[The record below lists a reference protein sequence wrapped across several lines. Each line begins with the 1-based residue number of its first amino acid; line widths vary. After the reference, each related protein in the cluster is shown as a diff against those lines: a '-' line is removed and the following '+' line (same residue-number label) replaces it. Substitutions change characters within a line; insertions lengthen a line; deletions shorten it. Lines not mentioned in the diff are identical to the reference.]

1 MLSDGQRESAVSPS
15 CEVPGLVARP
25 VVAPTDRLRVA
36 HRKRMSHAYVTTE
49 TGARELCI
57 YYGSKEVT
65 FDEARLFGFGE
76 QLVSQSSFTAE
87 SATAWGPGYDWAEVR
102 ALLEAL
108 VAEGI
113 IKQAD
118 AAEDPRG
125 GGLVPS
131 LLPPSA
137 CPVPRSWSSSECE
150 SITQDLG
157 GRPIEIGNL
166 EAVVSSY
173 RIAHP
178 ALDADGRQVG
188 EANVYPE
195 GLRLDRETEWRV
207 CQYAGS
213 RYRDDAP
220 MNVTALKAMI
230 KHWKPMMA
238 ALLEVRAEWR
248 NRLARARA
256 GWTVG
261 DLHMFA
267 RVVLAIPAFPLMRGG
282 GSSPQPPLHPVLSS
296 LFRITDGIR
305 LTTHDM
311 LFLSAE
317 RTRRPG
323 EPITAEELYGFAER
337 NGLFLSAFGVCAGPK
352 PLIDEFLAT
361 VFDGAPVQG
370 TDRRELPAEVQAVL
384 SQLPAAVD
392 YGLLGVQVWAVSRSV
407 WLAMSR
413 AAKALRELFE
423 TSAGDAGAGGRLRAR
438 LRDAWRKLERE
449 RIAVDH
455 ERDVHYTVYA
465 DAYEQAWRAL
475 RSPSGPPTLA
485 ARIAPGPE
493 RPLHRAVAG
502 QLRGILTSRC
512 SATDRTDVGDV
523 GDAGSAPVIE
533 PIVDIL
539 VAYVREEQ
547 AVLASVTE
555 LQASINVLLDRPRPT
570 RPLTVRD
577 FHLTFVMNPPPI
589 SAFPYLLDMLEDEL
603 GFRVECTADTV
614 EVSDRRAG
622 QGDPE
627 APGPGPIHT
636 CYAGNSAG
644 GQ

>member
-1 MLSDGQRESAVSPS
+1 VSQS
-15 CEVPGLVARP
+15 CEATELAAQP
-25 VVAPTDRLRVA
+25 VVAPADRLRVA

-49 TGARELCI
+49 AGGRELCI
-57 YYGSKEVT
+57 YYGTKEVT
-65 FDEARLFGFGE
+65 FDEERLFAFGE

-87 SATAWGPGYDWAEVR
+87 SATSWGPGYDWAEVR

-108 VAEGI
+108 VDEGI
-113 IKQAD
+113 IQQAD
-118 AAEDPRG
+118 TAEDPRG

-131 LLPPSA
+131 RLPPSV
-137 CPVPRSWSSSECE
+137 CPVARSWSSADCE
-150 SITQDLG
+150 AITQALG
-157 GRPIEIGNL
+157 GRAIEIGHL

-238 ALLEVRAEWR
+238 ALLEIRAELV
-248 NRLARARA
+248 NRLGRSRS
-256 GWTVG
+256 GWTMG
-261 DLHMFA
+261 DLHTFS
-267 RVVLAIPAFPLMRGG
+267 RVVLAVPAFPLMQGG
-282 GSSPQPPLHPVLSS
+282 GASPQPPLHPVLSS

-317 RTRRPG
+317 RTRLPG
-323 EPITAEELYGFAER
+323 ESVTAAELYGFAER

-361 VFDGAPVQG
+361 VFDGIPVQG
-370 TDRRELPAEVQAVL
+370 LDRRDLPAEVQAVL
-384 SQLPAAVD
+384 SQLPAVVD
-392 YGLLGVQVWAVSRSV
+392 YGLLGLQVWGVSRSV

-413 AAKALRELFE
+413 ATRALRELFE
-423 TSAGDAGAGGRLRAR
+423 TPAGDAGPGGRLRAR
-438 LRDAWRKLERE
+438 LRDDWRELDRE
-449 RIAVDH
+449 RIAADH
-455 ERDVHYTVYA
+455 ERDVHHTVYA

-475 RSPSGPPTLA
+475 RSPAGPATFA
-485 ARIAPGPE
+485 ERIAPGPE
-493 RPLHRAVAG
+493 LPQHCAVAD
-502 QLRGILTSRC
+502 QLRRILTSRF
-512 SATDRTDVGDV
+512 SGV
-523 GDAGSAPVIE
+523 DAGGPGGAPVVE
-533 PIVDIL
+533 RTVEIL
-539 VAYVREEQ
+539 VDYLRAEQ
-547 AVLASVTE
+547 AVLAAVTE

-577 FHLTFVMNPPPI
+577 FHVTFVMNPPPI
-589 SAFPYLLDMLEDEL
+589 SAFPYLLDMLEAEL

-614 EVSDRRAG
+614 EVWDRRAG
-622 QGDPE
+622 QGDPD
-627 APGPGPIHT
+627 AQARPDPHVLRR
-636 CYAGNSAG
+636 
-644 GQ
+644 